1 MAGEWEGK
9 SKGTVLGYKI
19 FIFFIRKLGVR
30 AAYGLLFFVA
40 IYYFFFAGKSSKS
53 IYYYF
58 RKRLKYSIPNSLF
71 SIYKSY
77 YTFGKTIIDKAAIS
91 SRHKHRLTYEC

>member
-30 AAYGLLFFVA
+30 AAYGLLFFCSPLL
-40 IYYFFFAGKSSKS
+40 FFLR
-53 IYYYF
+53 
-58 RKRLKYSIPNSLF
+58 RKKYPIHLLLF
-71 SIYKSY
+71 SETTKI
-77 YTFGKTIIDKAAIS
+77 
-91 SRHKHRLTYEC
+91 